1 MYKLK
6 SDKTGLTTFFKNHP
20 HKEGII
26 VSEQKK
32 FIYMKP
38 TKTAGTTVLRHFL
51 EKEIKDIFHLKDHP
65 KEFLFWLNAITD
77 KELEEYFIF
86 VVVRN
91 PFDRFVSSSSYL
103 KIQFNKLLYDFDNYA
118 QKEKIRVHTLP
129 QFFYTHNNGKCFV
142 DFICRFECLQAD
154 INIVC
159 DHIGLKRT
167 TLPITNKSKHKPFEK
182 YYNKSDI
189 RKLEQI
195 YPEDIK
201 HYGYNL
207 NIFKNKPRKN
217 NFLRLI
223 NSLKIV

>member
-38 TKTAGTTVLRHFL
+38 TKTAGTSILRHFL

-86 VVVRN
+86 AVVRN
-91 PFDRFVSSSSYL
+91 IITNQISGSLNKYILRTLNTMDIILTFL
-103 KIQFNKLLYDFDNYA
+103 KINQ
-118 QKEKIRVHTLP
+118 
-129 QFFYTHNNGKCFV
+129 GKTIF
-142 DFICRFECLQAD
+142 
-154 INIVC
+154 C
-159 DHIGLKRT
+159 D
-167 TLPITNKSKHKPFEK
+167 
-182 YYNKSDI
+182 
-189 RKLEQI
+189 
-195 YPEDIK
+195 
-201 HYGYNL
+201 
-207 NIFKNKPRKN
+207 
-217 NFLRLI
+217 
-223 NSLKIV
+223 